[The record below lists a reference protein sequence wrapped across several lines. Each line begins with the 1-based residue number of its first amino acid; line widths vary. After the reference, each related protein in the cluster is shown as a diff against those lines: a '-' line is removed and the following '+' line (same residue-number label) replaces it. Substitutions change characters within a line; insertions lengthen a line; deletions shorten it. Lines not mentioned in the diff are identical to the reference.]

1 MHAYGDFAVVFGV
14 AVVATYLLT
23 FALRPLA
30 RRLGAVAR
38 PGVDKVHARPTPA
51 IGGAAMFLA
60 FAIAMLVASRLG
72 SLQGIFAG
80 SSEPLGVV
88 VAGFVVF
95 VVGLVDD
102 VRDISAPAKVAGQVL
117 AAMVLVFLGVTM
129 YWFKIPFVSGII
141 VLSPSVLPLV
151 TALWVVGMA
160 NAVNLID
167 GLDGLAAGIV
177 AIASAAL
184 CVYGLRLVHL
194 GDLSGGANEIG
205 PLVAAIACGVCIGF
219 LPHNFH
225 PARVF
230 MGDSGAL
237 FLGLLMASATM
248 VIGGRT
254 GGISGESGIDVA
266 GLTFFRFAPLF
277 IPFFIL
283 GVPILDTAFA
293 IVRRTVRRTGV
304 AERDLG
310 HLHHRLVRLGH
321 GHRRAVLI
329 LWAWTALLSAFALV
343 PIFESRANPVV
354 PFAVAVLG
362 VGLYTVF
369 LPGSRLRAR
378 RHATSPPA
386 ASPPAG
392 RGLAPALGA
401 GGNGGEERAA
411 GTRSTGPVSVVVSGS
426 AGVAVAGER
435 DLSAPRRA
443 RRRPRRPRLVLGR
456 RRGRPAGLARP
467 GEAGPAGADAA
478 GAGNPA
484 RFAGGEPE
492 ARG

>member
-1 MHAYGDFAVVFGV
+1 VIAYGDYAIVFAVA
-14 AVVATYLLT
+14 AVTTFLLI
-23 FALRPLA
+23 FPLRHLA
-30 RRLGAVAR
+30 FRIGAVAA
-38 PGVDKVHARPTPA
+38 PGEAKVHVRPTPT
-51 IGGAAMFLA
+51 IGGAAMVVA
-60 FAIAMLVASRLG
+60 FVVAMVVASRLDG
-72 SLQGIFAG
+72 LQGIFSG
-80 SSEPLGVV
+80 SSEPLGLVLAAVV
-88 VAGFVVF
+88 TFAVGF
-95 VVGLVDD
+95 VDD
-102 VRDISAPAKVAGQVL
+102 VRNISAPAKVAGQVL
-117 AAMVLVFLGVTM
+117 AAMILVFLGVTM

-141 VLSPSVLPLV
+141 ALTPSVLPLV

-177 AIASAAL
+177 AIAAGAL
-184 CVYGLRLVHL
+184 CVYGLQLVRL
-194 GDLSGGANEIG
+194 GDLTGGTNELG
-205 PLVAAIACGVCIGF
+205 PLTAAIACGVCVGF

-237 FLGLLMASATM
+237 FLGLLMAGATM

-254 GGISGESGIDVA
+254 TNAAGGPSAVGQHDVS

-343 PIFESRANPVV
+343 PIFDSRANVIV
-354 PFAVAVLG
+354 PFAVAVLV

-369 LPGSRLRAR
+369 RPGRHAHAPGPAGPSPSGGAPGPGRSGGPPGSPI
-378 RHATSPPA
+378 T
-386 ASPPAG
+386 
-392 RGLAPALGA
+392 
-401 GGNGGEERAA
+401 
-411 GTRSTGPVSVVVSGS
+411 VVMSS
-426 AGVAVAGER
+426 AAGVAVAGER
-435 DLSAPRRA
+435 DLSSP
-443 RRRPRRPRLVLGR
+443 GR
-456 RRGRPAGLARP
+456 RRRRRRLHERRSGRRADAGEGGPRP
-467 GEAGPAGADAA
+467 GAA
-478 GAGNPA
+478 PLGGPA
-484 RFAGGEPE
+484 RFAGSDAEME
-492 ARG
+492 E